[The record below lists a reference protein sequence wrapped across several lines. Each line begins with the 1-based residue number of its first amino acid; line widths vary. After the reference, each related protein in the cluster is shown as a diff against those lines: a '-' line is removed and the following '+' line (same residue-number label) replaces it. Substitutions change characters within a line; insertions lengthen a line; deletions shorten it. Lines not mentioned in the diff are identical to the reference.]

1 MIYIIIAISLVLR
14 LVNLNQSLWLD
25 EAVQAITAKGPFLGI
40 FEELRGDFHPPLYH
54 ILLWGWVRIFGASEV
69 SLRMPSVIFGVGTV
83 GIVYLIM
90 RGVSDQRSVI
100 SNQRAGVGERGLLK
114 SKSLAPGRW
123 SPVTGRRSLVAGRWL
138 PILGAVFLATAP
150 LHIYYSQ
157 EARMY
162 GLATFLT
169 AGSAYF
175 FLRILK
181 DDKGW
186 LKDGKGVGY
195 FLFTLLALY
204 TDYYVFLVLLAQM
217 TYLAIKKKF
226 KPLILYS
233 LFIILCYLP
242 WVPMLITQVKVGML
256 ATQSLPG
263 WEKLVNVSF
272 LKALPLTF
280 VKFSL
285 GRINI
290 FDKKL
295 YGIVA
300 VGLIAGYGWLMI
312 KGIRGWFKET
322 KGHLKDKLGDFK
334 GMVIM
339 WFFIPLL
346 ISWVASLFI
355 PNYQPFRL
363 LLILPAFYLLLV
375 FGIWKINDSMIQIIV
390 SSIIVIIN
398 VVSCSIYFFNP
409 YFQREDWRGVVSY
422 LKTQPDAVAVLPS
435 ETSAWPIK
443 YYDPEQKIDLVS
455 VAKDVGVVGG
465 IGEIGG
471 DKESQIYY
479 IRYLV
484 PLFDPNER
492 ILAKLEEQGYTKVKE
507 ISFNQIPLLVY
518 RRDQ

>member
-1 MIYIIIAISLVLR
+1 
-14 LVNLNQSLWLD
+14 
-25 EAVQAITAKGPFLGI
+25 
-40 FEELRGDFHPPLYH
+40 
-54 ILLWGWVRIFGASEV
+54 
-69 SLRMPSVIFGVGTV
+69 
-83 GIVYLIM
+83 
-90 RGVSDQRSVI
+90 
-100 SNQRAGVGERGLLK
+100 
-114 SKSLAPGRW
+114 
-123 SPVTGRRSLVAGRWL
+123 
-138 PILGAVFLATAP
+138 
-150 LHIYYSQ
+150 
-157 EARMY
+157 
-162 GLATFLT
+162 
-169 AGSAYF
+169 
-175 FLRILK
+175 
-181 DDKGW
+181 
-186 LKDGKGVGY
+186 
-195 FLFTLLALY
+195 
-204 TDYYVFLVLLAQM
+204 
-217 TYLAIKKKF
+217 
-226 KPLILYS
+226 
-233 LFIILCYLP
+233 
-242 WVPMLITQVKVGML
+242 
-256 ATQSLPG
+256 
-263 WEKLVNVSF
+263 
-272 LKALPLTF
+272 
-280 VKFSL
+280 
-285 GRINI
+285 
-290 FDKKL
+290 
-295 YGIVA
+295 
-300 VGLIAGYGWLMI
+300 LIAGYGWLMI
-312 KGIRGWFKET
+312 NGIRGWFKET
-322 KGHLKDKLGDFK
+322 KGHLKNKLGDFK

-455 VAKDVGVVGG
+455 VAKDIGVVGG

-507 ISFNQIPLLVY
+507 ISFNQIPVWEYELVTGN
-518 RRDQ
+518 